1 MACGAHKERKKERKK
16 DFNNNLIHVIL
27 GSAKL

>member
-16 DFNNNLIHVIL
+16 ERNCHTTAPTMQNVQQ
-27 GSAKL
+27 